1 MKNIQIAT
9 KEQMIAIQLAMT
21 DMQQNMNSFI
31 EHTSQ
36 INQSIIQRLFKSL
49 LTKTLGGVKHIALVP
64 EISKHKRE
72 PTNWVETVG
81 GEAFGQTQN
90 RRRVTESKPIQNASH
105 ADSGQTLET
114 HIKLCV
120 NRVDQERRFG
130 STDFVFGPPRKKQY
144 I

>member
-1 MKNIQIAT
+1 MEEQNVILVLTHNGTIHFVMASVNMKNIQIAT

-72 PTNWVETVG
+72 PTN
-81 GEAFGQTQN
+81 
-90 RRRVTESKPIQNASH
+90 
-105 ADSGQTLET
+105 
-114 HIKLCV
+114 
-120 NRVDQERRFG
+120 
-130 STDFVFGPPRKKQY
+130 
-144 I
+144 